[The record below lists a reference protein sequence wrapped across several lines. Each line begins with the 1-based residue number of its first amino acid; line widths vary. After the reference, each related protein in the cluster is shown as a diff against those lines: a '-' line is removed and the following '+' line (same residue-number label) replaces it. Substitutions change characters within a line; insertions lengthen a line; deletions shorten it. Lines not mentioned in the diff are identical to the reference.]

1 LQEALKNRLLISSL
15 KERKNM
21 NNERKTVKQN
31 LGGRLH
37 DLEGTIDNAIQYL
50 LKIKEKYPD
59 YKNLRL
65 EVDYEDGST
74 CLILVYDRE
83 ETDFEYNQRIAR
95 DQLREKQERDQYL
108 RLKAKFEN
116 QTTKE
121 TK

>member
-1 LQEALKNRLLISSL
+1 
-15 KERKNM
+15 M
-21 NNERKTVKQN
+21 NNERKTVRQN

-50 LKIKEKYPD
+50 AKIKEKYPD

-74 CLILVYDRE
+74 CLILAYDRD
-83 ETDFEYNQRIAR
+83 ETEQEYNRRISNEKR
-95 DQLREKQERDQYL
+95 REQYEREQYEK
-108 RLKAKFEN
+108 LKAKFEN